1 MLHGVFIILLF
12 QLAGEVIQRLFALTI
27 PGPVIGLIL
36 LLATLI
42 FVKDRVPLLRK
53 AEQNL
58 SDTANFIVGLLSLF
72 FVPAGVGVIA
82 YVDYM
87 GPNVVFVMPIIFLGT
102 LSTIGLTAF
111 VLDRFSKGRGN
122 GA

>member
-58 SDTANFIVGLLSLF
+58 SDTATFIVGLLSLF

-102 LSTIGLTAF
+102 LSTIALTAF
-111 VLDRFSKGRGN
+111 VLDRFSKGRGD

>member
-12 QLAGEVIQRLFALTI
+12 QLMGEVVQRLFALTI

-58 SDTANFIVGLLSLF
+58 SDTATFIVGLLSLF

-102 LSTIGLTAF
+102 LSTIAVTALI
-111 VLDRFSKGRGN
+111 LDRFSKGGSN